1 MTSVLSLD
9 YETYCDVDIR
19 KVGLDVYT
27 SHPSFEV
34 LMAAY
39 RINNQPLQH
48 WECHEG
54 PIPAD
59 LRDALLDPQV
69 LRWAFNSS
77 FERLVSRR
85 GLGIETPIA
94 GWRCSMVLSYMHSF
108 TGGLAAV
115 GEQMS
120 LPVDQQKK
128 KTGARLIKIFCMP
141 HKPTKARPYTRRNWD
156 TDPEEWAEFCEYN
169 KQDVVAEENLR
180 DRLIRYPVLDSEW
193 DFYAL
198 DQEIN
203 DRGMPVD
210 LDFVKN
216 VKAMSERRTRELL
229 DEMERLTGLANAN
242 SVAQLLPWLQG
253 WGYPYDDVR
262 QENVRKAL
270 NRVEELWGTADH
282 PVVEVLQRR
291 LWAAKTSVKKASA
304 ALLSAGAGDRI
315 RHMYKFAGASRTA
328 RFSGA
333 LVQPQNLTRTPKLFD
348 PEHDS
353 SRLDCATNMIRRG
366 DYEAFETFVDEPMM
380 VFAGCMRGMF
390 RTRDDE
396 EFHVCDYS
404 SIESVGL
411 AYVSRCERMLDV
423 FRSGRDIYRDFGSR
437 LFKKP
442 YEEITTAERQ
452 ISKPAV
458 LGCGFRLGPG
468 KLVDGHKTGLLAYA
482 ENMGIELTEAE
493 STLAV
498 TTFRETYAE
507 VRQFWYDCETAVQ
520 HVIHTHKPYQLGCL
534 RFEWC
539 KPYLLIRLPSGRY
552 IYYYKP
558 QLEARIVKTGR
569 MRRVYQGGV
578 YLGEEEDT
586 YKRTVLTYMGRNQ
599 KKNTWER
606 VEAHGGVLT
615 ENLVQGLCRDILKV
629 GLTRLWEGGFD
640 IVGHAHDE
648 AIAVSRKGDNYYS
661 WQTMRTIM
669 REPIEWL
676 PGFPLNAA
684 GYSASYYR
692 K

>member
-1 MTSVLSLD
+1 MPSVLSLD
-9 YETYCDVDIR
+9 YETYCDLDIR
-19 KVGLDVYT
+19 RVGLDAYM
-27 SHPSFEV
+27 SHASFAV

-39 RINNQPLQH
+39 RIDRQPLQH

-54 PIPAD
+54 PVPAD
-59 LRDALLDPQV
+59 LREALLDPQV
-69 LRWAFNSS
+69 RRWAFNAA
-77 FERLVSRR
+77 FERLATQV
-85 GLGIETPIA
+85 GLGIKTPIA

-115 GEQMS
+115 GTQMC

-128 KTGARLIKIFCMP
+128 KTGARLIKIFCGP
-141 HKPTKARPYTRRNWD
+141 QKPTKKHPHTRRNWD
-156 TDPEEWAEFCEYN
+156 TDPEEWSEFCEYN

-180 DRLIRYPVLDSEW
+180 DRLIKFPIQEDEW
-193 DFYAL
+193 EFYGL

-210 LDFVKN
+210 LDFVRN
-216 VKAMSERRTRELL
+216 VAEMSERRRRELL
-229 DEMERLTGLANAN
+229 DEMERLTGLDNAN
-242 SVAQLLPWLQG
+242 SVAQLLPWLQNQ
-253 WGYPYDDVR
+253 GYPYEDVR

-291 LWAAKTSVKKASA
+291 LWAAKTSVKKANA

-315 RHMYKFAGASRTA
+315 RHMYKFAGASRTN

-353 SRLDCATNMIRRG
+353 SRLDCVTNMIRRG
-366 DYEAFETFVDEPMM
+366 DYDAFELLVDEPMM
-380 VFAGCMRGMF
+380 AFAGCMRGMF

-411 AYVSRCERMLDV
+411 AYVTRCERMLDV
-423 FRSGRDIYRDFGSR
+423 FRDGRDIYRDFGSR

-442 YEEITTAERQ
+442 YEAITSAERQ

-458 LGCGFRLGPG
+458 LGCGYRLGPG

-482 ENMGIELTEAE
+482 ENMGIELTQDE
-493 STLAV
+493 SVLAV

-507 VRQFWYDCETAVQ
+507 VKQFWYDCETAVQ
-520 HVIHTHKPYQLGCL
+520 HVMHTYKPYKLGCL
-534 RFEWC
+534 RFEWM
-539 KPYLLIRLPSGRY
+539 KPYLLIQLPSGRY

-558 QLEARIVKTGR
+558 RLEARLVKTGR
-569 MRRVYQGGV
+569 MRPVYQGGI
-578 YLGEEEDT
+578 YLGDEEET

-599 KKNTWER
+599 RKNTWER
-606 VEAHGGVLT
+606 VEAHGGVTT
-615 ENLVQGLCRDILKV
+615 ENVVQALTRDILKV
-629 GLTRLWEGGFD
+629 GLQRLHKAGFN

-648 AIAVSRKGDNYYS
+648 AIAITRKGDNYYN
-661 WQTMRTIM
+661 WPRMREIM
-669 REPIEWL
+669 REPIDWV

-684 GYSASYYR
+684 GWSGSYYR